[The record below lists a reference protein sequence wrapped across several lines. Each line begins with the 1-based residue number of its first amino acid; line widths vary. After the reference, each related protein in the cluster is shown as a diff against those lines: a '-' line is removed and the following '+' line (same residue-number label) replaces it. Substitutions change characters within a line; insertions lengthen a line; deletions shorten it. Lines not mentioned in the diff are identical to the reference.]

1 MCFKTSTWAKLYT
14 WRMANGLE
22 RCRLCGSYDK
32 LTFEHLLPK
41 AKGGTGGIHNISITC
56 YPCNS
61 SRPLEY
67 LNGVQPVSSDVPGT
81 VQVPAALMSV
91 GDLTVY
97 GVVTSIAPHPSRFKP
112 NRMMFTFD
120 EKTAIIP
127 KYRPRD
133 GEFAKSNNICLLT
146 GIEYQ
151 SLRYRSAR

>member
-1 MCFKTSTWAKLYT
+1 MSFKNTTWAKLYT

-22 RCRLCGSYDK
+22 RCRLCGSYDN

-41 AKGGTGGIHNISITC
+41 AKGGTGSIHNISITC

-67 LNGVQPVSSDVPGT
+67 LNGVQPVSSDAPGT

-91 GDLTVY
+91 GDLTIY
-97 GVVTSIAPHPSRFKP
+97 GVVTSIVPHASKFCKDKLV
-112 NRMMFTFD
+112 FTFD
-120 EKTAIIP
+120 EKTAIVP
-127 KYRPRD
+127 KVNTRD
-133 GEFAKSNNICLLT
+133 TGFGKCDNIRLLT

-151 SLRYRSAR
+151 SLRDGSAR